1 MPSREDVHVLVHI
14 LVHVCITT
22 VTKTKGQTMTQISG
36 DILQNWDE
44 SSAREWLITNGIG
57 GYGSSTLS
65 GANTRRYHGLLVPAF
80 SPPLGRAVLL
90 SKAEEEV
97 RVEDQLYQ
105 LSANKY
111 PSVVQPQGFRHL
123 TYFATTPVPTF
134 TYIFHEESVVLEKR
148 IWMPHGQNTVY
159 IHYTLVK
166 APEPVRLGI
175 VPLLAYKD
183 YHTEQH
189 RWDGFTANLT
199 VEPDG
204 RLKFVAYPTANP
216 LYLSMKPPFAFSN
229 HSGWFFNFEHAREQY
244 RGLDFTEDLYC
255 PGRFSGLLSPGQTIT
270 LIATVEEDVPDEP
283 ETALAAEVARQ
294 KALLD
299 AAGAAPGDAAHAALI
314 LAADQFVVENSPKVA
329 RATILAG
336 YPWFTDWG
344 RDTMIALPGL
354 CLTTGRCGVAK
365 EILSAFAGAV
375 HDGLLPNRFSDSG
388 AGAEYNTVDAS
399 LWFFQALWAYAEASG
414 DWPFLQTEMLPVLQA
429 ILAAHIAGTDFH
441 IGVDES
447 DGLLYA
453 GEPGVQLT
461 WMDAKVGDW
470 VVTPRT
476 GKPVEINAL
485 WHNALCIAAEI
496 AGRAGQAD
504 FGADCRARAN
514 QAKASFGKFWNPE
527 ANCLY
532 DVLDDSGSPD
542 ASLRPNQIFAVSLPF
557 PVLDPQADAGKSR
570 AVVEAVSAHLLTPFG
585 LRTLSPQSPEY
596 RPRYAPGDQAFRDG
610 AYHQGTVWPWLL
622 GAFCDAH
629 LKVYAEPQKTRALL
643 ETLLTA
649 GLSEYGVGTLGEIF
663 DGDPPYAPNGCPAQ
677 AWSVAEVL
685 RAYAETRK

>member
-1 MPSREDVHVLVHI
+1 
-14 LVHVCITT
+14 
-22 VTKTKGQTMTQISG
+22 MTQISG
-36 DILQNWDE
+36 DRLQHWDE
-44 SSAREWLITNGIG
+44 ASSREWLITNGIG
-57 GYGSSTLS
+57 GYGSSSLS

-123 TYFATTPVPTF
+123 TYFGSRPVPTF
-134 TYIFHEESVVLEKR
+134 TYIFHEETVVLEKR
-148 IWMPHGQNTVY
+148 LWMAHGLNTVY
-159 IHYTLVK
+159 IQYTLVK
-166 APEPVRLGI
+166 APESVKLGI

-189 RWDGFTANLT
+189 RWDGFTADLT
-199 VEPDG
+199 FESDG
-204 RLKFVAYPTANP
+204 RLKFVAFPTANP
-216 LYLSMKPPFAFSN
+216 LFLSMKPPFAFSD
-229 HSGWFFNFEHAREQY
+229 HSGWFFNFEHPREQE

-255 PGRFSGLLSPGQTIT
+255 PGRFDGILAPGQTIT
-270 LIATVEEDVPDEP
+270 LTATVETELPEEP
-283 ETALAAEVARQ
+283 EAALAQEVARQ
-294 KALLD
+294 KALLKTAVAKSTD
-299 AAGAAPGDAAHAALI
+299 TVRETLT
-314 LAADQFVVENSPKVA
+314 LAADQFVIESSPKVA
-329 RATILAG
+329 RATIMAG

-344 RDTMIALPGL
+344 RDTMISLPGL
-354 CLTTGRCGVAK
+354 CLTTGRFAVAK

-375 HDGLLPNRFSDSG
+375 NHGLLPNRFSDSG

-399 LWFFQALWAYAEASG
+399 LWFFQAVYAYAEASG
-414 DWPFLQTEMLPVLQA
+414 DWDFAQVEMLPVLQT
-429 ILAAHIAGTDFH
+429 ILQAHIAGTDYN
-441 IGVDES
+441 IGVDPA
-447 DGLLYA
+447 DGLLHA

-496 AGRAGQAD
+496 AGRAGQAE
-504 FGADCRARAN
+504 FAADCRTRAA
-514 QAKASFGKFWNPE
+514 QAKASFGTQFWNP
-527 ANCLY
+527 ATHSLF
-532 DVLDDSGSPD
+532 DVIGSDGRPD

-557 PVLDPQADAGKSR
+557 PVIDPGTDGER
-570 AVVEAVSAHLLTPFG
+570 ATSILEVVTEHLLTPYG
-585 LRTLSPQSPEY
+585 LRTLAPGSPDY
-596 RPRYAPGDQAFRDG
+596 HPRYAPGDGAARDS
-610 AYHQGTVWPWLL
+610 AYHQGTIWPWLL

-629 LKVYAEPQKTRALL
+629 LQVYGDKAKTRALL
-643 ETLLTA
+643 TTLLTT
-649 GLSEYGVGTLGEIF
+649 GLTEYGIGTLAEIF
-663 DGDPPYAPNGCPAQ
+663 DAEPPYAPNGCPAQ

-685 RAYAETRK
+685 RAYVKTA